1 MSGVTQV
8 PHWTQPEI
16 ILSLRIPNYNTIPPP
31 PPPPPLLSPIPLI
44 HFLTTTLPSPLL
56 PIITFPTS
64 DPIPVSFS
72 VRVQSVASPN

>member
-31 PPPPPLLSPIPLI
+31 PPPLLSPIPLI
-44 HFLTTTLPSPLL
+44 HFLTTTLPSPSPAVPYTL
-56 PIITFPTS
+56 PNYHP
-64 DPIPVSFS
+64 PLPPAPHHYFS
-72 VRVQSVASPN
+72 NL